1 MTTRPTTDTGRAR
14 RASQLLAEID
24 AEGTAH
30 RLAREL
36 SADCANLA
44 NELDDEQPE
53 DSGESYTTEL

>member
-1 MTTRPTTDTGRAR
+1 MTDTGRAR

-24 AEGTAH
+24 ADGQAH

-44 NELDDEQPE
+44 QEIDDEEPAE
-53 DSGESYTTEL
+53 DGEHYTTEL